1 MLDFVTRRAFIHA
14 YGALALVTALGV
26 GGTLAGCADIH
37 PEGNDPEEG
46 MLDSPTDEAEHF
58 REGEEREDENQEQ
71 GRK

>member
-1 MLDFVTRRAFIHA
+1 MVDLVTRRTFVQAS
-14 YGALALVTALGV
+14 GTLAVVVALGL

-46 MLDSPTDEAEHF
+46 MMDSPTDEADHL
-58 REGEEREDENQEQ
+58 RQTEEREGQQGGE